1 MHDLVIS
8 GGSLVDGTG
17 APRRDA
23 DVVVDG
29 DRIVDVVEPGSAGA
43 ARRTIDATGLVVTP
57 GFVDTHTHYDAQA
70 TWDPELTPSGW
81 HGVTTV
87 VMGNCGV
94 GFAPCRTGDRSW
106 LIDMME
112 GVEDIPGA
120 ALHDGIQWEWET
132 FPEYLDALE
141 RRHWVADI
149 GALVPHGALRGY
161 VMGERAA
168 DGNLATPDDVADMAA
183 ITTEALRSGALGFST
198 SRTPLHRSLGG
209 DLVPGTSAAD
219 DELLGFARAIADAG
233 HGVFQAAL
241 HHPEVP
247 GSFTWLRDVASI
259 TGQPVIFNLNQPD
272 IAPDLWREDLELLEA
287 AAADGLA
294 VLAQVAGRP
303 VGILECWDGTVHP
316 FIGRPTWERV
326 SAMPRT
332 ERLDELR
339 RPEVRAAI
347 LRERA
352 EGMTRFR
359 EFVTSSWNKM
369 YRFTGETD
377 YEPDPARSIAAEA
390 AQRGCTPDEI
400 AYDHLMTGDG
410 TGLIYFPFLN
420 YSNED
425 LDHLHELHQHPLTR
439 MGLADAGAHC
449 GAIADGGMPTFML
462 SFWTRDRERGDRLPL
477 EWVVHRQTQQ
487 TAQTFGLHDRGVVAP
502 GWRADLNVIDLDGLT
517 VDAPRM
523 EFDLPGGA
531 PRFVQRASGYAA
543 TVQRGAVTVEFDTF
557 TGEHPGRL
565 IRGPQGER
573 FGSTGRMS
581 AGS

>member
-132 FPEYLDALE
+132 FPEYLDALD
-141 RRHWVADI
+141 RRHWVADV

-168 DGNLATPDDVADMAA
+168 DGNLATADDVASMAA

-209 DLVPGTSAAD
+209 ELVPGTSAAD
-219 DELLGFARAIADAG
+219 DELLGFAGAIADAG

-259 TGQPVIFNLNQPD
+259 TEQPVIFNLNQPD
-272 IAPDLWREDLELLEA
+272 VAPDLWREDLELLES

-316 FIGRPTWERV
+316 FIGRPTWERIA
-326 SAMPRT
+326 AMPRT
-332 ERLDELR
+332 ERLQKLR
-339 RPEVRAAI
+339 DSDVRSAI
-347 LRERA
+347 LGERA

-390 AQRGCTPDEI
+390 VQRRCSPDEI
-400 AYDHLMTGDG
+400 AYDHLMSNDG

-425 LDHLHELHQHPLTR
+425 LDHLHELHRHPLTR

-477 EWVVHRQTQQ
+477 EWIIHRQTQQ
-487 TAQTFGLHDRGVVAP
+487 TAQTFGLRDRGVVAP

-565 IRGPQGER
+565 IRGPQG
-573 FGSTGRMS
+573 
-581 AGS
+581 

>member
-17 APRRDA
+17 AAVRDA

-29 DRIVDVVEPGSAGA
+29 DRIVDVVKPGTAGA

-94 GFAPCRTGDRSW
+94 GFAPCRIGDRSW

-132 FPEYLDALE
+132 FPEYLDALG
-141 RRHWVADI
+141 RRRWVADI

-168 DGNLATPDDVADMAA
+168 DGNIATADDVAQMSSLTAQ
-183 ITTEALRSGALGFST
+183 ALRAGALGFST
-198 SRTPLHRSLGG
+198 SRTPLHRSLSG

-219 DELLGFARAIADAG
+219 EELLGFARAIANVG

-241 HHPEVP
+241 HHTEVP

-259 TGQPVIFNLNQPD
+259 TKHPVIFNLNQPD
-272 IAPDLWREDLELLEA
+272 TASDLWRHDLKLLEQ
-287 AAADGLA
+287 AAADGLP

-316 FIGRPTWERV
+316 FVGRPSWERIA
-326 SAMPRT
+326 SMPRV
-332 ERLDELR
+332 ERLRQLQQ
-339 RPEVRAAI
+339 PEVRTAI
-347 LRERA
+347 LGEHAER
-352 EGMTRFR
+352 MTRFR
-359 EFVTSSWNKM
+359 KFVTSSWNKM

-377 YEPDPARSIAAEA
+377 YEPEPARSIAAEA

-400 AYDHLMTGDG
+400 AYDHLMTSAG
-410 TGLIYFPFLN
+410 TGIIYFPFLN

-425 LDHLHELHQHPLTR
+425 LDHLYELHQHPLTR

-462 SFWTRDRERGDRLPL
+462 TFWTRDRERGEQLPL
-477 EWVVHRQTQQ
+477 EWIVHRQTQQ
-487 TAQTFGLHDRGVVAP
+487 TAQTFGLQDRGVVGP

-517 VDAPRM
+517 VDAPQM

-543 TVQRGAVTVEFDTF
+543 TVQCGVVTVEFDTF
-557 TGEHPGRL
+557 TGEQPGKL
-565 IRGPQGER
+565 IRSPQP
-573 FGSTGRMS
+573 
-581 AGS
+581 